1 MAQPLIYSRPYLD
14 SEYRKDGKQLSEW
27 ENNHPLNRLKL
38 HIRQVHSVLEHV
50 DQLVQELEDE
60 RDRAIDDLIALHS
73 DNRKLREE
81 NAKIRNE
88 YRRTQGASG
97 KIAGAKSDGSD
108 TQEVPKAVQSD

>member
-1 MAQPLIYSRPYLD
+1 MAQPLKYSRPYLD

-88 YRRTQGASG
+88 YRRASRASG
-97 KIAGAKSDGSD
+97 KVAGARTDGSD
-108 TQEVPKAVQSD
+108 AQEDRETVQSD